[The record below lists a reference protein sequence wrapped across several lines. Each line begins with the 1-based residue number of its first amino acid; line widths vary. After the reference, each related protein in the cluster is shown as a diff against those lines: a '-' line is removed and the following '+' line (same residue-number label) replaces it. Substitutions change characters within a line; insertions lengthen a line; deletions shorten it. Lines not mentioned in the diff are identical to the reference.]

1 MPLPTTPVVPLPPP
15 PPLHMGT
22 GTGTH
27 DATVLDL
34 FDAVVSQFGD
44 REAMVE
50 CTGVDDD
57 GTVTTRRIT
66 FATWAAAADAWAADM
81 VAAGV
86 QPGDVVAIT
95 LPSGIDF
102 AVAHHAAVRAG
113 AVATGINTRL
123 GPAERRHILDACTP
137 ALVIDEAPDDLDTLA
152 AKGDPQ
158 RRLVH
163 CTATDPVVIVWTGG
177 TTGLPKGVVFDHLC
191 LATMAQGAAPLS
203 AMGDRRL
210 SPLPFSH
217 VGTMTRTWDEWS
229 HLITTVVTPT
239 PWSPAATAAL
249 LLNEGITVCQGVPT
263 QYTLLCD
270 YLEQHSVD
278 PSQLSDLR
286 IAGIGGAR
294 IPPEL
299 VLRIEAVLGCPVVA
313 RYASTES
320 VIATGT
326 QPGDDID
333 VVCTTVGRPNGPV
346 QMRIVDDDGNT
357 LAPGPDNVGTV
368 TLRSRAVM
376 RCYLDDPDRT
386 AEAVDADGWLRTGD
400 LGWVGDDGNLRLVG
414 RTTEMYIRGGYNVYP
429 AEVENC
435 LGQHPAIAAAA
446 VVGAHAPHSAL
457 GEVGVAFVV
466 PAAGEPAPDTD
477 AIRQHVTTQLAS
489 YKAPDIVVI
498 TNELPLTTI
507 GKIDKSALQVR
518 ADQEASTWHR
528 PTQGSPTTQG
538 SPPTQAS

>member
-1 MPLPTTPVVPLPPP
+1 
-15 PPLHMGT
+15 
-22 GTGTH
+22 
-27 DATVLDL
+27 VLDL
-34 FDAVVSQFGD
+34 FDAVVSEFGE

-50 CTGVDDD
+50 CVDANDA
-57 GTVTTRRIT
+57 GMATTRRIS
-66 FATWAAAADAWAADM
+66 FATWAAAADAWAAEM

-95 LPSGIDF
+95 LPSGIDY

-113 AVATGINTRL
+113 AVATGINPRL
-123 GPAERRHILDACTP
+123 GPTERRHILDACAP
-137 ALVIDEAPDDLDTLA
+137 ALVIDEAPGDIDAMA
-152 AKGDPQ
+152 ATGDPL

-163 CTATDPVVIVWTGG
+163 RDAADPVAIVWTGG

-191 LATMAQGAAPLS
+191 LSTMAAGAAPLS
-203 AMGDRRL
+203 TMGDRRL

-249 LLNEGITVCQGVPT
+249 LVNEHITVCQGVPT
-263 QYTLLCD
+263 QYALLCD
-270 YLEQHSVD
+270 HLERSHIG
-278 PSQLSDLR
+278 PAELSGLR
-286 IAGIGGAR
+286 LAGIGGAR

-299 VLRIEAVLGCPVVA
+299 VGRIERVLGCPVVA

-346 QMRIVDDDGNT
+346 ELRIVDDDGND
-357 LAPGPDNVGTV
+357 LPAGPDHVGTV

-376 RCYLDDPDRT
+376 RSYLGDPQRT
-386 AEAVDADGWLRTGD
+386 AEAVDPDGWLRTGD
-400 LGWVGDDGNLRLVG
+400 LGWVGHDGNLRLVG

-435 LGQHPAIAAAA
+435 LGTHGAIAAAA
-446 VVGAHAPHSAL
+446 VVGATAPHSAL
-457 GEVGVAFVV
+457 GEIGVAFIV
-466 PAAGEPAPDTD
+466 AAPGQPAPDVD
-477 AIRQHVTTQLAS
+477 AVRHHVASELAS
-489 YKAPDIVVI
+489 YKTPDIVVV
-498 TNELPLTTI
+498 TDELPLTTI
-507 GKIDKSALQVR
+507 GKIDKRALQAR

-528 PTQGSPTTQG
+528 PTQAHPE
-538 SPPTQAS
+538 TQAP